1 MSEQEKEV
9 LDRLAE
15 MLADSIPV
23 YFSDPVNQ
31 AKCNEWKKG
40 KGQTA

>member
-1 MSEQEKEV
+1 MTEQEKEV

-23 YFSDPVNQ
+23 YFSDPVHR
-31 AKCNEWKKG
+31 AACEEWKKG
-40 KGQTA
+40 KAS